1 MTDFVTS
8 AARGPES
15 LEPQTKTSGL
25 VPMSPMPVSMGF
37 NFNTAGS
44 SGADIVAKL
53 NAQLVQV
60 KMPAGS
66 FDTILIT
73 SKICWIS
80 QS

>member
-15 LEPQTKTSGL
+15 LEPQTKSSGL
-25 VPMSPMPVSMGF
+25 VPMSPMPTSMGF

-60 KMPAGS
+60 KMPAAS
-66 FDTILIT
+66 FE
-73 SKICWIS
+73 SKYIR
-80 QS
+80 

>member
-1 MTDFVTS
+1 
-8 AARGPES
+8 
-15 LEPQTKTSGL
+15 
-25 VPMSPMPVSMGF
+25 MSPMPVSMGF

-66 FDTILIT
+66 FDTKWKT
-73 SKICWIS
+73 
-80 QS
+80 